1 MRPAALLVSLL
12 VAAAASCAPSSPNGG
27 STASAAA
34 TAAVAPSTVVYLV
47 RHAEKVDASRDPLLS
62 AAGEARAAALAEAL
76 RDAGVQAVVTT
87 QYQRTRLTAA
97 PLTRSR
103 GLTPE
108 VVEAGTGATHAAE
121 VARVVRE
128 RHASETVL
136 VVGHSNSVPAIIA
149 ALGGPKLPELCDAE
163 YSRLFV
169 LVIDGSGPARLTR
182 ASYGAPDA
190 PDAAGCAAM
199 RSR

>member
-1 MRPAALLVSLL
+1 
-12 VAAAASCAPSSPNGG
+12 
-27 STASAAA
+27 
-34 TAAVAPSTVVYLV
+34 
-47 RHAEKVDASRDPLLS
+47 
-62 AAGEARAAALAEAL
+62 
-76 RDAGVQAVVTT
+76 
-87 QYQRTRLTAA
+87 
-97 PLTRSR
+97 
-103 GLTPE
+103 
-108 VVEAGTGATHAAE
+108 

-128 RHASETVL
+128 RHAGETVL

-199 RSR
+199 QSR